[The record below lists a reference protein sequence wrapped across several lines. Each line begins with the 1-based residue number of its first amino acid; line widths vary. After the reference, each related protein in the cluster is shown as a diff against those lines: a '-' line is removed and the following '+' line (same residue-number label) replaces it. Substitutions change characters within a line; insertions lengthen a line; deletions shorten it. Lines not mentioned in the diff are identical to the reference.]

1 MSGGQKAPKVSVVMS
16 VYNDAVYLGE
26 AIESILNQTF
36 TDFEFLIINDGS
48 TDGSRAVILFYADPR
63 VRLVD
68 NEVNL
73 GLPASLNK
81 GIRLAKG
88 EYIARQ
94 DADDVS
100 LPDRLAQ
107 QVAFLDAHSD
117 VTVVGCWWEHIDV
130 DGDVFATG
138 EIPNSN
144 TIIKA
149 KLIPNILK
157 FPHGCIMIHREALV
171 RIGGYDGRFRFTQ
184 DLDVWLRMVKEGY
197 RFGAVERYLYQLRMK
212 VEPNDFKQRCQS
224 RYRALAYERFFSDQE
239 LDVPDVLKEVQEEV
253 DGNSP
258 SRDSRLH
265 STYWYA
271 IGMRAHVDRR
281 YRQVLKCLRKSFL
294 TGDPLT
300 SLKFVVRLAL
310 NTGRSVFTKA
320 SHESN

>member
-1 MSGGQKAPKVSVVMS
+1 MPSKQTPKVSVLMS
-16 VYNDAVYLGE
+16 VYNDAVYLDE

-48 TDGSRAVILFYADPR
+48 TDGSRDIILSYADPR
-63 VRLVD
+63 IRLVD

-73 GLPASLNK
+73 GLPVSLNK

-107 QVAFLDAHSD
+107 QAAFLDAHSD
-117 VTVVGCWWEHIDV
+117 VTVVGCWWEWIDV

-149 KLIPNILK
+149 KLVQHNVK
-157 FPHGCIMIHREALV
+157 FPHGCMMIRREALV
-171 RIGGYDGRFRFTQ
+171 RIGGYDRQFRFTQ
-184 DLDVWLRMVKEGY
+184 DLDLWLRMVKAGY
-197 RFGAVERYLYQLRMK
+197 RFGAVERRLYWHRKRL
-212 VEPNDFKQRCQS
+212 EPNDIKRRCQS

-239 LDVPDVLKEVQEEV
+239 LEAPDVLEEVQGEV
-253 DGNSP
+253 DENSA
-258 SRDSRLH
+258 SRHSDRR
-265 STYWYA
+265 STYWYGV
-271 IGMRAHVDRR
+271 GMAAQVDRR
-281 YRQVLKCLRKSFL
+281 YRQVLKCLKKSFL
-294 TGDPLT
+294 TGDVLT
-300 SLKFVVRLAL
+300 SLKFMVKLAL
-310 NTGRSVFTKA
+310 NAGRFVFGRSKA
-320 SHESN
+320 